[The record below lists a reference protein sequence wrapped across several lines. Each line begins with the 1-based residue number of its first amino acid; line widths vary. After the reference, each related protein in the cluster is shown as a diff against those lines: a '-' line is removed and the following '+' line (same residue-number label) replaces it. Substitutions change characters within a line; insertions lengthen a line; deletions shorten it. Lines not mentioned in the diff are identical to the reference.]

1 MKYLASVTILLAAL
15 AQMAATGEPQT
26 MSFDKALELLKTYDY
41 GQSDK
46 ALHFVELHVVRY
58 ATDAAHKAEAARRLA
73 AILAEPKTPQATK
86 VFICQQLLVVGTE
99 AQVPLLAKMLDDPQ
113 TAEIARYTLEA
124 IPGEASLAAIRGAVD
139 RLAGMPLVG
148 AVNSLGIRRDGK
160 SIPALS
166 RLLGNGDAQVVAA
179 AAESLGKIATAEAAA
194 ALLKVE
200 IPTKAASAL
209 HNARLQCAERLAAAG
224 DAATPARI
232 YELLWSSQR
241 LAAWRVAALSGLA
254 KVAAEKAAPLVL
266 EALGAEDPLLQAA
279 AVRLSARLPG
289 RQVTAALIGRL
300 EKLDAA
306 GQALLLDVLA
316 ERGDRSAV
324 LAASKRMQHKSEA
337 VRVAAVRA
345 MGKLGDVAAVEPLA
359 RLAAASGG
367 AVQQAARAS
376 LARLSGAGIEPKLLA
391 VVGEGAAAVRVEAI
405 RALAARRSKIAAG
418 TLLKAAGD
426 ANPPVRT
433 AAWDALGVV
442 ADRDSLGKMVQLL
455 AGAGG
460 GADAESAE
468 RAVLM
473 AGKRI
478 EDLAERS
485 AAVVAALAASPAAAK
500 PSLLGVLSGLGGPQ
514 ALQAVRARL
523 SDSNVAVREAAV
535 RALVNW
541 PDVSAAEDL
550 LSIAQ
555 TSDNTAC
562 KLQAV
567 RGYLRLVGEL
577 KDAAE
582 RLKMLE
588 RIRPIAKTTASKRM
602 LLAGLQEVA
611 DAGALH
617 VVASFL
623 TDADVRPEAEAAT
636 LKVGRALLR
645 VDRPAVREAMQRLLE
660 ATKDQAVA
668 GQATA
673 LDEEASKA
681 PSPGAGSQAL
691 QYDKK
696 RSDAQK
702 AWLGK
707 RAPKGYRLAC
717 YLDCGPDEADGEKG
731 GPRLRLVNGIAYCWP
746 DADRTADAR
755 FGSVAYDGQRVVFE
769 ATGLNPK
776 KSYQIGFTWWD
787 FDHDT
792 REQSVWLA
800 TGNGQRETRIVDK
813 TKLPSAGSNQP
824 PDGKTLPLPPAAIE
838 NGSVRI
844 IFRNESQPNAVVCE
858 LWLWESAEDGAAP
871 GR

>member
-1 MKYLASVTILLAAL
+1 
-15 AQMAATGEPQT
+15 
-26 MSFDKALELLKTYDY
+26 
-41 GQSDK
+41 
-46 ALHFVELHVVRY
+46 
-58 ATDAAHKAEAARRLA
+58 
-73 AILAEPKTPQATK
+73 
-86 VFICQQLLVVGTE
+86 
-99 AQVPLLAKMLDDPQ
+99 MLDDPQ

-426 ANPPVRT
+426 ADPPVRT